1 MIWLFIGLA
10 LLLLALFGT
19 PLFVI
24 ISAIALAAFHFE
36 GTDPSAVIISL
47 NRLTSQSIL
56 LAIPLFTFAGYLLA
70 ESNTP
75 KRLINLF
82 RALFSWMPGGLAI
95 VTLVSCAVFTAFTG
109 ASGVTIIALGGLLY
123 PILLKEKYP
132 EKFTLGMLTVSGNLG
147 LLFPPSLPIILY
159 GLVSGVNIDKLFL
172 AGILPGLLMILALS
186 VYSVFFYKKQRLAAV
201 REKTDG
207 KKILKAIRE
216 AAWEIPLPVIILGG
230 IYGGFFTPIEAA
242 AVTAFYVLVVEV
254 FIYKDISL
262 KKDLV
267 HVIRESMI
275 LVGGILVILGA
286 ALGLANYMITES
298 IPDRI
303 FDFMSVYISSKIGFL
318 LVLNIFLLIVG
329 AMMDIFS
336 AIMVVVPI
344 IIPLAGNFGVD
355 PVHLGVIFLAN
366 LGIGYSTPP
375 VGMNL
380 FIETN
385 ERGEY
390 VFAKIETKGQST
402 IKILPAIL
410 QEIISSLT
418 FPKTMRWDDSGVTF
432 ARPVRWILALL
443 DDKVVEFDWG
453 HLQSSNI
460 TFGHRFMAP
469 GAKTI
474 PNPDAYFSTLK
485 DSYVI
490 LDSMERKFQIAGLLD
505 EEAKKIGGKVLKDD
519 ELLETVAFLVEYPKV
534 VCGKFSEE
542 FLKLPDQVL
551 IRAMAEHQKYFSVV
565 DREGKLL
572 PYFLNVIGNA
582 PKDVGKILIS
592 NERVLL
598 AK

>member
-186 VYSVFFYKKQRLAAV
+186 VYSVFFYKKQKLAAV

-380 FIETN
+380 FIASI
-385 ERGEY
+385 RFDKSIIRLY
-390 VFAKIETKGQST
+390 RAS
-402 IKILPAIL
+402 LPFLAIL
-410 QEIISSLT
+410 LITLMIITYWPDLSLC
-418 FPKTMRWDDSGVTF
+418 
-432 ARPVRWILALL
+432 LL
-443 DDKVVEFDWG
+443 D
-453 HLQSSNI
+453 
-460 TFGHRFMAP
+460 
-469 GAKTI
+469 
-474 PNPDAYFSTLK
+474 
-485 DSYVI
+485 I
-490 LDSMERKFQIAGLLD
+490 LRI
-505 EEAKKIGGKVLKDD
+505 
-519 ELLETVAFLVEYPKV
+519 
-534 VCGKFSEE
+534 
-542 FLKLPDQVL
+542 
-551 IRAMAEHQKYFSVV
+551 
-565 DREGKLL
+565 
-572 PYFLNVIGNA
+572 N
-582 PKDVGKILIS
+582 
-592 NERVLL
+592 
-598 AK
+598 